1 MRTKKS
7 KGFTLV
13 ELLIVV
19 AIIGIIAAI
28 AIPNLLDAMNR
39 SRHKATSGDIRTLG
53 TGVESYKIDNFGV
66 SVDVGG
72 GPEDVGTPSTGLNA
86 FLDALGYLDNPPA
99 VDGWGMPIQYG
110 NRGATPNPAIY
121 GLGSGGSD
129 GPADK
134 GLAAPADLLTDPVT
148 GTHFADRTSRR
159 WECDIAFADGQFF
172 FGGCNSTTATG
183 SKSS

>member
-39 SRHKATSGDIRTLG
+39 SRYKATSGDMRTMG
-53 TGVESYKIDNFGV
+53 TGVESYKIDNFGRAIEATAPEKV
-66 SVDVGG
+66 SD
-72 GPEDVGTPSTGLNA
+72 TLTIYLA
-86 FLDALGYLDNPPA
+86 RMHYLDNPPL
-99 VDGWGMPIQYG
+99 VDGWGMPLIYT
-110 NRGATPNPAIY
+110 NRGTPSLY
-121 GLGSGGSD
+121 GLGSGGSNGPGTGGD
-129 GPADK
+129 G
-134 GLAAPADLLTDPVT
+134 LLNSADLKADPLTKT
-148 GTHFADRTSRR
+148 NFGDRTNRR

-172 FGGCNSTTATG
+172 FGTCNADDNLKG
-183 SKSS
+183 

>member
-53 TGVESYKIDNFGV
+53 TGIESYKIDNFGRSVNTGDTVQDV
-66 SVDVGG
+66 SNIV
-72 GPEDVGTPSTGLNA
+72 TGILAN
-86 FLDALGYLDNPPA
+86 LGYLDNPPV
-99 VDGWGMPIQYG
+99 VDGWGMPIKYC
-110 NRGATPNPAIY
+110 NRGGNPALY
-121 GLGSGGSD
+121 AMGSGGSN
-129 GPADK
+129 GPADN
-134 GLAAPADLLTDPVT
+134 GMANADDLKAGDLTTVT
-148 GTHFADRTSRR
+148 ANFGTRTSRR
-159 WECDIAFADGQFF
+159 WECDICFADGQFF
-172 FGGCNSTTATG
+172 FGACEGDTG
-183 SKSS
+183 G

>member
-39 SRHKATSGDIRTLG
+39 SRHKATAGDIRTIG

-66 SVDVGG
+66 AVNRG
-72 GPEDVGTPSTGLNA
+72 GPEDVGAAGGLNS
-86 FLDALGYLDNPPA
+86 FLAGMDYLDNPPT
-99 VDGWGMPIQYG
+99 VDGWGMPIMYA
-110 NRGATPNPAIY
+110 NRDTNPALY
-121 GLGSGGSD
+121 AMGSGGSD
-129 GPADK
+129 GPAD
-134 GLAAPADLLTDPVT
+134 GGMATVGDLTTGDLTTVPDNY
-148 GTHFADRTSRR
+148 ADRTSRR
-159 WECDIAFADGQFF
+159 WECDICFADGQFF
-172 FGGCNSTTATG
+172 FGTCNADSDTAG
-183 SKSS
+183 